1 MIYLLAVLTAVA
13 WVGGIM
19 YTPALPAVAAEFQAS
34 NAEIQV
40 TLATFMAGFAIGQL
54 AYGSVSD
61 RFGRRPV
68 LLISLVIYGVGTVA
82 VALAPNLGLL
92 SAARVLQAVGAA
104 GGVVLARAVVR
115 DIVTFEG
122 AARGMAILNI
132 GSSIAPALSL
142 VAGGALAA
150 FLGWRGLFW
159 LSAGLIVIFYVVTH
173 FALRET
179 RPPELR
185 TRPGFID
192 EVRGWLTFLRSR
204 VFLTFAVSQ
213 ALLNSAIFAFVAGG
227 PFFLIDQ
234 LGASESMI
242 GILLALFPTG
252 FLFGNLLSTQIS
264 GRVSMSNQLWIGAL
278 ISTVAGALFLALHSV
293 DALGLVIIGVLSFTY
308 TFGVGLHIPNA
319 TAGAIE
325 VNPRLSGTGSAL
337 YGFITFGAT
346 ALSSLL
352 VGFIDDGSG
361 DGLFALMLALGVGG
375 LLMTFVA
382 IAVAPSGL
390 VRGRKASS

>member
-1 MIYLLAVLTAVA
+1 MIYLLAVLAAVA

-34 NAEIQV
+34 NAQIMV
-40 TLATFMAGFAIGQL
+40 TVATFMAGFAIGQL
-54 AYGSVSD
+54 FYGSVSD

-82 VALAPNLGLL
+82 VALAPSLALL

-115 DIVTFEG
+115 DIVSFEG
-122 AARGMAILNI
+122 SARGMAILNI

-142 VAGGALAA
+142 IAGGALASYV
-150 FLGWRGLFW
+150 GWRGLFW
-159 LSAGLIVIFYVVTH
+159 ISAAIIVVFYVITH
-173 FALRET
+173 LALRET

-185 TRPGFID
+185 TRPGLVD
-192 EVRGWLTFLRSR
+192 EIRGWLTFLRSR
-204 VFLTFAVSQ
+204 VFLAFAVSQ

-227 PFFLIDQ
+227 PFYLVDQ
-234 LGASESMI
+234 FDASETMI
-242 GILLALFPTG
+242 GIILALFPTG

-264 GRVSMSNQLWIGAL
+264 RRVGMSSQLWMGAL
-278 ISTVAGALFLALHSV
+278 ISAIAGALFLTLHGA
-293 DALGLVIIGVLSFTY
+293 DALSLVIIGVLSFTY
-308 TFGVGLHIPNA
+308 TFGIGLHIPNA

-346 ALSSLL
+346 AFSSLL
-352 VGFIDDGSG
+352 VGYIDDGSG
-361 DGLFALMLALGVGG
+361 GGLFALMLALGVAG
-375 LLMTFVA
+375 LLTTFVA
-382 IAVAPSGL
+382 IAVSPPHLMRAGS
-390 VRGRKASS
+390 